1 MVEGIGAVVG
11 EGGIGESVAVGVNVG
26 VMLGVGEA
34 VVVEVSEGVWSV
46 GVESPALTE
55 LTVNCRM
62 GHMINVAIKSNI
74 EELVRTTP
82 RETLVREGWYS
93 PSSTSDLHS

>member
-1 MVEGIGAVVG
+1 LESKGAIVG
-11 EGGIGESVAVGVNVG
+11 EGGNGEFVAVGVKVG
-26 VMLGVGEA
+26 VMLAVGEA
-34 VVVEVSEGVWSV
+34 AVVMVSEGVWSV

-62 GHMINVAIKSNI
+62 GQMINVAITSNI

-82 RETLVREGWYS
+82 RETLVCEGWYS